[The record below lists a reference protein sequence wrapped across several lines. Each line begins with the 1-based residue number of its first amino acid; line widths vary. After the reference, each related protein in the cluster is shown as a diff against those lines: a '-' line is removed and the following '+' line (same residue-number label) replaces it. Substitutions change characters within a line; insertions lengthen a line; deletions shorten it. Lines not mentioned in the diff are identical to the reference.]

1 MSARPADATGH
12 RGASV
17 ADGARI
23 NPGPDRRPRGGMW
36 GWPLV
41 FGISTAIG
49 LVSSLFSDGGF
60 GDWLGWLTLG
70 APVVACLWWGWL
82 RR

>member
-1 MSARPADATGH
+1 MSARPAKAGAAHADREANSADA
-12 RGASV
+12 GA
-17 ADGARI
+17 AR
-23 NPGPDRRPRGGMW
+23 PAWGGMW

>member
-1 MSARPADATGH
+1 
-12 RGASV
+12 
-17 ADGARI
+17 
-23 NPGPDRRPRGGMW
+23 MW

-41 FGISTAIG
+41 FGVSTAIG

-70 APVVACLWWGWL
+70 APVAACLWWGWL

>member
-1 MSARPADATGH
+1 MSARRAKVPDVHADPGTAPTSSDAARPAW
-12 RGASV
+12 
-17 ADGARI
+17 
-23 NPGPDRRPRGGMW
+23 GGMW

-41 FGISTAIG
+41 FGVSTAIG
-49 LVSSLFSDGGF
+49 LISSLFSDGGF

-70 APVVACLWWGWL
+70 APVAACLWWGWM